1 LCSQVRP
8 RAITVLSK
16 SSKRTAVALSRRR
29 DSVNHIRKTSVMNP
43 AERRT
48 YGTRLRQL
56 KKIKRE
62 CTLCCRLMDV
72 DELDK
77 PADKWCEHCQ
87 VGTGCRIYED
97 RPKTCRGW
105 SCQWLARPDR
115 YPEEELRPDR
125 CGFLLDITK
134 NDRGWFLVVSV
145 DCGDPADEQ
154 TWPPRCD
161 RSSTSSPSIAHDHR
175 KIRRQ
180 RQGHYE
186 RQRRADAAALASFG
200 NQL

>member
-1 LCSQVRP
+1 
-8 RAITVLSK
+8 
-16 SSKRTAVALSRRR
+16 
-29 DSVNHIRKTSVMNP
+29 MNP

-48 YGTRLRQL
+48 YGARLRQL

-125 CGFLLDITK
+125 CSFLLDITK
-134 NDRGWFLVVSV
+134 NDRGWFLVVGV
-145 DCGDPADEQ
+145 DYGDPADEQ
-154 TWPPRCD
+154 TWPPRLRPFLD
-161 RSSTSSPSIAHDHR
+161 QLAERGAPIVVKFIDDGRFITSATEEQMRSLWPAL
-175 KIRRQ
+175 
-180 RQGHYE
+180 YE
-186 RQRRADAAALASFG
+186 REAKAA
-200 NQL
+200 